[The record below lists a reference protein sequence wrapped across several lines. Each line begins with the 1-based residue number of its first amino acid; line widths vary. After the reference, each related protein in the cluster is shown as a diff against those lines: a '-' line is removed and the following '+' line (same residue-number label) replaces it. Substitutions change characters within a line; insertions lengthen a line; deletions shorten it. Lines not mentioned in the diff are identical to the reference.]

1 MKLTIK
7 LLINMS
13 SNLMITCPAC
23 GYTFRNLNLGQ
34 KKKKIICPM
43 CRYQFK
49 DPNFPPDKIDDFII

>member
-1 MKLTIK
+1 MKKTIR

-23 GYTFRNLNLGQ
+23 GYTFRNENLGL

-49 DPNFPPDKIDDFII
+49 DPNIPSDGFDEFII

>member
-1 MKLTIK
+1 MNMTIR

-23 GYTFRNLNLGQ
+23 GYTFRNKYLGPT
-34 KKKKIICPM
+34 KKKIICPM

-49 DPNFPPDKIDDFII
+49 DPKIPPDEFDEFII